1 MLPNNI
7 HLFPLPS
14 EDQLILF
21 LISEDLKSTRF
32 FNGLADLGLEDS
44 SYQSYFGTVVLAL
57 TGFADQSDELVRFYV
72 DLLERRS
79 RKITEDVARTRRQ
92 AFKIYVEL
100 MVEKK
105 RRTLK

>member
-1 MLPNNI
+1 M
-7 HLFPLPS
+7 
-14 EDQLILF
+14 
-21 LISEDLKSTRF
+21 
-32 FNGLADLGLEDS
+32 
-44 SYQSYFGTVVLAL
+44 LAL
-57 TGFADQSDELVRFYV
+57 AGFDDQSDELVKFYV